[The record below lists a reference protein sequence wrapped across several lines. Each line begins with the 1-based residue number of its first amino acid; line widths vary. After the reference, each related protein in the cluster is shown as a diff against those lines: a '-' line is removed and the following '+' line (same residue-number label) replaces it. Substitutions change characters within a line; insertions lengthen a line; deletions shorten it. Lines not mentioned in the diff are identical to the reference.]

1 MLSDAGGP
9 GEGDG
14 VERCVRR
21 GRLRCAMAHLLLLL
35 LARGRSRSL
44 RFSTTTTWHVVA
56 FTGCEIEVV
65 LTREGVDGD
74 TTCG

>member
-1 MLSDAGGP
+1 MWEVLLRVCALATAAVLS
-9 GEGDG
+9 EGAFT
-14 VERCVRR
+14 VIALFLPLPV
-21 GRLRCAMAHLLLLL
+21 
-35 LARGRSRSL
+35 
-44 RFSTTTTWHVVA
+44 WHEVA